1 MNLDTPKKNKDKQAM
16 ANEEVKGEGYE
27 VQYELDSGTVFFKGE
42 ISLGGP
48 KDYAPIV
55 KLLDAA
61 ANTSPPIL
69 TLNVQELEFLNSSGI
84 SMLSKFVL
92 GMRKKKSQ
100 LVVLGS
106 KAMPWQAKSL
116 KNLERLLPGLKL
128 LVE

>member
-1 MNLDTPKKNKDKQAM
+1 MTNQ
-16 ANEEVKGEGYE
+16 EVKGDDYQ
-27 VQYELDSGTVFFKGE
+27 VQYDPASTTVYFKGE

-55 KLLDAA
+55 SLLNEV
-61 ANTSPPIL
+61 ANLKPRSI
-69 TLNVQELEFLNSSGI
+69 TLNVKELAFLNSAGI

-92 GMRKKKSQ
+92 GMRKNKGIQ

-106 KAMPWQAKSL
+106 KKMPWQGKSL

-128 LVE
+128 VVE

>member
-1 MNLDTPKKNKDKQAM
+1 MPNQ
-16 ANEEVKGEGYE
+16 EVKGDDYQ
-27 VQYELDSGTVFFKGE
+27 VQYDPASATVYFKGQ

-55 KLLDAA
+55 NLLNEVAA
-61 ANTSPPIL
+61 AEPRTI
-69 TLNVQELEFLNSSGI
+69 TLNLKELAFLNSAGI

-92 GMRKKKSQ
+92 GMRKKKGIQ

-106 KAMPWQAKSL
+106 NKMPWQGKSL

-128 LVE
+128 VVG

>member
-1 MNLDTPKKNKDKQAM
+1 MSNP
-16 ANEEVKGEGYE
+16 EVKSDDYH
-27 VQYELDSGTVFFKGE
+27 VQYDPASSTVYFKGE

-55 KLLDAA
+55 KLLDEVASLA
-61 ANTSPPIL
+61 SSTL
-69 TLNVQELEFLNSSGI
+69 TLNVKELGFLNSSGI

-92 GMRKKKSQ
+92 GMRKKKIQ

-106 KAMPWQAKSL
+106 KTMPWQAKSL

-128 LVE
+128 VVE

>member
-1 MNLDTPKKNKDKQAM
+1 MSNQ
-16 ANEEVKGEGYE
+16 EVKTEDYQVTHE
-27 VQYELDSGTVFFKGE
+27 SETATVYFQGK

-55 KLLDAA
+55 NLLNEAA
-61 ANTSPPIL
+61 DLTPPIL
-69 TLNVQELEFLNSSGI
+69 TLNVKELAFLNSSGI

-92 GMRKKKSQ
+92 GMRKKKGMQ

-106 KAMPWQAKSL
+106 KKMPWQAKSL

-128 LVE
+128 VVE